1 MIIPVAPLLNSVSLC
16 FIAATPDPYPS
27 QVCTASWHYGPSKN
41 KHTCS
46 SAILAQKTSISL
58 QLMISLVC
66 KALLA
71 VLKRPQ
77 WLQISTK
84 QLSQLQVS
92 LSPSFYTLFLEVF
105 LPWIGLNRDLM
116 CFAMLHSGPTRNHES
131 NGSITW
137 VFYSALHRRQG
148 CLDLKDRLTRTQYL
162 VFYMPSPT

>member
-27 QVCTASWHYGPSKN
+27 QVCTASWHYSPSKN

-92 LSPSFYTLFLEVF
+92 LSLPLFICSFGGVSPLKRLKQRLDVFCNATFWANQKSRIKLEYHLGFLF
-105 LPWIGLNRDLM
+105 
-116 CFAMLHSGPTRNHES
+116 CTA
-131 NGSITW
+131 
-137 VFYSALHRRQG
+137 
-148 CLDLKDRLTRTQYL
+148 
-162 VFYMPSPT
+162 